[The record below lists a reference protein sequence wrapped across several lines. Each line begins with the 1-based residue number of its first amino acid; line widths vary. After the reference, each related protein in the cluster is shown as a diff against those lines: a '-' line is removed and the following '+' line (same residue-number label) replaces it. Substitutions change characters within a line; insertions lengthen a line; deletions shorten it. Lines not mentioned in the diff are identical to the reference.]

1 MAARPG
7 LWVGN
12 LLFVA
17 RHGPEVVAVGLAAA
31 CVPNPVRAGRGRR
44 VLWPVLGLVVAAAVI
59 AILAVATLLLVVVRG
74 SSAGRAAASTAL
86 MVLLGAGIG
95 TLLLAAAHMGLG
107 RRGAVPD
114 RVLHRYAA
122 ELGCASGRPVVIGT
136 SFGAW
141 PRGTGDGTALLTAVL
156 AELRDDRVGLLVAAR
171 DDRVAAWYAA
181 HGGGQV
187 DLDRPRM
194 LAWRP

>member
-44 VLWPVLGLVVAAAVI
+44 VLWPVLGLVGAGVI
-59 AILAVATLLLVVVRG
+59 SILAVATLLLVVVRG
-74 SSAGRAAASTAL
+74 SSAGRAASSTAL
-86 MVLLGAGIG
+86 MVLIGAGIG

-122 ELGCASGRPVVIGT
+122 ELGRASGRPVVVGT

-141 PRGTGDGTALLTAVL
+141 RRGTGDGTALLTAVL

-181 HGGGQV
+181 HGGSQV
-187 DLDRPRM
+187 DPDRPRM